1 MHSPLEGT
9 PEIDYPTDWIYQ
21 VIGEDE
27 AAMRAAIA
35 LIAGIAEHRIETGN
49 VSGQG
54 RYRSLRVTV
63 AVTDE
68 SHRVGIFRELGGH
81 DSIRVV
87 L

>member
-9 PEIDYPTDWIYQ
+9 PDIDYPTDWIYR

-27 AAMRAAIA
+27 AAMRDA
-35 LIAGIAEHRIETGN
+35 IAGIAGTAEHRVEAGN
-49 VSGQG
+49 VSGGG

-68 SHRVGIFRELGGH
+68 THRVGIFRALGRH